1 MRNIQNFDS
10 AIKNIVDRIRNNLEI
25 LPESI
30 KASTYEIRLRAN
42 RPVCLVGEYG
52 TAFSTE
58 DGKISIDNINKSCI
72 TASVSDVK
80 DTFNRICSYSIHTF
94 QRSINNGYVPMSGGC
109 RAGICGTAVC
119 ENGKII
125 NVKDISG
132 INIRIAKQ
140 ILGCCKEILDIFD
153 GESLIIAGAPNSGK
167 TTVLRDLIR
176 CLANGETGKFYKVSV
191 IDERKEIASVIDGIA
206 MNDIGYTSD
215 VLDAYPKNQAIDIA
229 VRTLSPEIIACDEVM
244 TDDEIRAIKS
254 GVNCGSK
261 FIVTVHA
268 DSEEEIISRKQIE
281 ELLGTYSFSKLI
293 LLDSRN
299 IGKIKKVYEVG
310 ELNYEIS
317 LRRIG
322 CNNVH
327 FDRDKI
333 SRKAD
338 GKS

>member
-10 AIKNIVDRIRNNLEI
+10 AIKNIVERIKNSLEN
-25 LPESI
+25 LPEGI
-30 KASTYEIRLRAN
+30 KASTYEIRLRVN
-42 RPVCLVGEYG
+42 RPVSLVGEYG
-52 TAFSTE
+52 TAFITA
-58 DGKISIDNINKSCI
+58 DGKISIDKINTSCI
-72 TASVSDVK
+72 ISSFTDIK
-80 DTFNRICSYSIHTF
+80 DTFDRICSYSIHTF
-94 QRSINNGYVPMSGGC
+94 QRSINNGYIPMRGGS

-119 ENGKII
+119 ENGKIT

-140 ILGCCKEILDIFD
+140 VLGCCKEILDIFD
-153 GESLIIAGAPNSGK
+153 GGSLILAGAPNSGK
-167 TTVLRDLIR
+167 TTILRDLIR

-191 IDERKEIASVIDGIA
+191 IDERKEIASVIDGA
-206 MNDIGYTSD
+206 PMNDIGYTSD
-215 VLDAYPKNQAIDIA
+215 ILDSYPKNQAIDIA

-268 DSEEEIISRKQIE
+268 DSEDEIFSRKQIE
-281 ELLGTYSFSKLI
+281 ELLSTYSFRKLV

-299 IGKIKKVYEVG
+299 MGKIKKVFDAG

-322 CNNVH
+322 CNNVC
-327 FDRDKI
+327 FDRHKI
-333 SRKAD
+333 STQAH
-338 GKS
+338 